1 MKMSVSLSKQS
12 YLQAIID
19 GKSVV
24 PISNLIGFNMTSF
37 EYGKA
42 IFEMKAGPKHH
53 NPMGTIHGGVYCDI
67 ADAAMGLAFYSTL
80 QEGETFGTISFQI
93 NFLKNLR
100 ETELRAEGY
109 IVKRGRS
116 IAFLEAKIFDSDE
129 NLVATAQ
136 STCKI
141 FSPKK

>member
-1 MKMSVSLSKQS
+1 MSVHPSLKSN
-12 YLQAIID
+12 LQAIID

-24 PISNLIGFNMTSF
+24 PISKLIGFNMTSF

-42 IFEMKAGPKHH
+42 IFEMRANPKHH

-80 QEGETFGTISFQI
+80 QEGESFGTINFQI
-93 NFLKNLR
+93 NFLKTLR
-100 ETELRAEGY
+100 ETALRAEGY
-109 IVKRGRS
+109 LVKKGRS
-116 IAFLEAKIFDSDE
+116 IAFLEAKIFDSEDE
-129 NLVATAQ
+129 LVATAQ